1 MVSPMTQATSYHRE
15 GDYHSPMSATQ
26 QGIYAQQRNKADQF
40 FGTGLGRR
48 ELPATS
54 ERFEVDGVVS
64 EPRKSGKQAVEL
76 PGN

>member
-1 MVSPMTQATSYHRE
+1 MVSPMTQAPSSRE
-15 GDYHSPMSATQ
+15 GGHSPMSGH
-26 QGIYAQQRNKADQF
+26 QGIYAQQQNKAEQF

-54 ERFEVDGVVS
+54 ERFEADSVVS
-64 EPRKSGKQAVEL
+64 ESQNSVKKAVEL